1 MDRDPIGDD
10 MDKDYDDL
18 VNLFANTTD
27 PKDMAKLFE
36 EMLTPNELK
45 DLLLRWNLMKDLYKG
60 LPQRE
65 IAASYKI
72 SLCKITRGSKIL
84 KQKDSYCK
92 RILSDRFDDHLHI

>member
-1 MDRDPIGDD
+1 MDTN
-10 MDKDYDDL
+10 YEDL
-18 VNLFANTTD
+18 IKIFASTTD
-27 PKDMAKLFE
+27 VKDMQKLLE

-45 DLLLRWNLMKDLYKG
+45 DLLLRWNLMKDLYRG

-65 IAASYKI
+65 IAASYGI

-92 RILSDRFDDHLHI
+92 QLLSDRYDDHLHI

>member
-1 MDRDPIGDD
+1 MDAN
-10 MDKDYDDL
+10 YEDL
-18 VNLFANTTD
+18 IKIFASTTD
-27 PKDMAKLFE
+27 VNDMQKLLE

-45 DLLLRWNLMKDLYKG
+45 DLRLRWNLMKDLYKG

-65 IAASYKI
+65 IAASYGI

-92 RILSDRFDDHLHI
+92 KLLSNRYDDHLHL

>member
-1 MDRDPIGDD
+1 MDTN
-10 MDKDYDDL
+10 YEDL
-18 VNLFANTTD
+18 IKVFASTTD
-27 PKDMAKLFE
+27 VNDMQKLLE

-45 DLLLRWNLMKDLYKG
+45 DLRLRWNLMKDLYKG

-65 IAASYKI
+65 IAASYGI

-92 RILSDRFDDHLHI
+92 KLLSDRYDDHLHL

>member
-1 MDRDPIGDD
+1 MDTN
-10 MDKDYDDL
+10 YEDL
-18 VNLFANTTD
+18 IKIFASTTD
-27 PKDMAKLFE
+27 VKDMQKLLE

-65 IAASYKI
+65 IAASYGI

-92 RILSDRFDDHLHI
+92 KLLSDRYDDHLHI

>member
-1 MDRDPIGDD
+1 MDTN
-10 MDKDYDDL
+10 YEDL
-18 VNLFANTTD
+18 IKIFASTTD
-27 PKDMAKLFE
+27 VKDMQKLLE

-45 DLLLRWNLMKDLYKG
+45 DLLLRWNLMKDIYRG

-65 IAASYKI
+65 SASSYGI

-92 RILSDRFDDHLHI
+92 KLLSDRYDDHLHI